1 MCIMSPGVR
10 GVFIKGTDI
19 FNLNRVEADLYT
31 SWKEGKL
38 VLRNEPMDEV
48 VKKMNRWYNVN
59 IIIRDHRLES
69 YVYRATFVDETLDEV
84 LKIFQRTSPIVTK
97 EMGREKLPDGTYGKR
112 TIELYYSTHN

>member
-59 IIIRDHRLES
+59 IIIRDSRLES
-69 YVYRATFVDETLDEV
+69 FSYRATFVDEKLDEGIEDISSNFSHC
-84 LKIFQRTSPIVTK
+84 LQRT
-97 EMGREKLPDGTYGKR
+97 GKGQ
-112 TIELYYSTHN
+112 ES